1 MSDKGGDSPEIGMS
15 KIFVTGRQEH
25 SGDVFKKTE
34 ERVAKFL
41 SPGSNVIQGLAG
53 LEQGVKKVL
62 KDEVRPLTANEA
74 HALLSSYGVHI
85 DDINKA
91 YLIYQALRAKGEIA
105 NIPVENRQICF
116 VKTNHEVSVLTDMA
130 RNMDVPPDEFQRLLN
145 LCLEN

>member
-1 MSDKGGDSPEIGMS
+1 MSDKGGASPEIAMG
-15 KIFVTGRQEH
+15 KIIVTGRQEH

-105 NIPVENRQICF
+105 NIPVENRRICF

>member
-1 MSDKGGDSPEIGMS
+1 MSDKGGDSPEIGMP

-41 SPGSNVIQGLAG
+41 SPGSNIIQGLAG

-105 NIPVENRQICF
+105 TIPAEDVRKLLVRKNY
-116 VKTNHEVSVLTDMA
+116 EVSLLTDIAMSL
-130 RNMDVPPDEFQRLLN
+130 NVPPDEFQRLLN

>member
-1 MSDKGGDSPEIGMS
+1 MSDKGGDSPEIGMP

-41 SPGSNVIQGLAG
+41 SPGSNIIQGLAG

-105 NIPVENRQICF
+105 NIPVKNRQICF